1 MIQAK
6 IAIIGAGL
14 SGLYAAYLLEQA
26 KITDYVVL
34 EARDRL
40 GGRVYSEQGFDLGAT
55 WIWPELNPDLMQLVH
70 QLGLPFSEQF
80 EKGKLVFEKR
90 RGIPPVQLSSPWA
103 STPSIRLEGGM
114 SSLIHGLAQQIPAQK
129 ILTQQQVTHITQQEQ
144 VPLHLTTQN
153 QTGEETII
161 KADYVLIALAPRLTA
176 QHIVFTPALPTA
188 LRNQWKHTATW
199 MAPHAKYVAV
209 YPEAFWRKQG
219 LSGQASSHVGP
230 MGEIHDAST
239 SSGHAALF
247 GFLGIPANVRQKV
260 SEADLMAHC
269 RAQLVRLFGS
279 EAATPEYEYIKDW
292 SADNFTA
299 TEEDW
304 KNPAVS
310 HGVAP
315 ENTPNDQI
323 WHNRII
329 GIASEWSQH
338 YSGYLAGAIDAAQ
351 VGVQRIQQL
360 L

>member
-1 MIQAK
+1 MIQTK

-26 KITDYVVL
+26 KITNYVVL

-55 WIWPELNPDLMQLVH
+55 WIWPELNPELMQLVY
-70 QLGLPFSEQF
+70 QLKLPFSEQF
-80 EKGKLVFEKR
+80 EKGKLVFER
-90 RGIPPVQLSSPWA
+90 QRGIPPVQLSSPWA

-114 SSLIHGLAQQIPAQK
+114 SSLVHGLAQQIPAQK

-144 VPLHLTTQN
+144 VPIHLSTQN
-153 QTGEETII
+153 PEGSEII
-161 KADYVLIALAPRLTA
+161 IEADYVLIALAPRLTA
-176 QHIVFTPALPTA
+176 QHILFNPTLPPV
-188 LRNQWKHTATW
+188 LLNQWKDTATW
-199 MAPHAKYVAV
+199 MAPHAKYVAI
-209 YPEAFWRKQG
+209 YSEAFWKKQG

-239 SSGHAALF
+239 SNSHAALF
-247 GFLGIPANVRQKV
+247 GFLGIPASIRKKV

-299 TEEDW
+299 TDDDW
-304 KNPAVS
+304 KTPAVS
-310 HGVAP
+310 HGIVPA
-315 ENTPNDQI
+315 NTPNDQI

>member
-1 MIQAK
+1 MIQTK

-26 KITDYVVL
+26 KITDYIVL

-55 WIWPELNPDLMQLVH
+55 WIWPELNPELMQLVQ
-70 QLGLPFSEQF
+70 QLKLPFYEQF
-80 EKGKLVFEKR
+80 DTGRLVFEKQ
-90 RGIPPVQLSSPWA
+90 RGIAPVQLSSPWE

-129 ILTQQQVTHITQQEQ
+129 ILTQQQVTHITQQKHERI
-144 VPLHLTTQN
+144 HLTSQD
-153 QTGEETII
+153 QVGSETRVE
-161 KADYVLIALAPRLTA
+161 ANYVLIALAPRLTA
-176 QHIVFTPALPTA
+176 QRILFSPALPSS
-188 LRNQWKHTATW
+188 LLSQWNKTATW

-209 YPEAFWRKQG
+209 YPEAFWRIQG

-239 SSGHAALF
+239 SDGYAALF

-260 SEADLMAHC
+260 SEHELMAHC
-269 RAQLVRLFGS
+269 RAQLIRLFGL

-292 SADNFTA
+292 STDIFTT

-304 KNPAVS
+304 KNPAS
-310 HGVAP
+310 YHGMAP
-315 ENTPNDQI
+315 ENTPNDHI
-323 WHNRII
+323 WTNRII
-329 GIASEWSQH
+329 GIASEWSRH

-351 VGVQRIQQL
+351 VGIQRIQQYL
-360 L
+360 

>member
-1 MIQAK
+1 MIQTK

-34 EARDRL
+34 EARERL
-40 GGRVYSEQGFDLGAT
+40 GGRVYSERGFDLGAT
-55 WIWPELNPDLMQLVH
+55 WIWPELNPDLMQLIN

-80 EKGKLVFEKR
+80 ENGKLVFEKQK
-90 RGIPPVQLSSPWA
+90 GILPVHLSSPWV

-114 SSLIHGLAQQIPAQK
+114 SSLIHGLAQQIPVQK
-129 ILTQQQVTHITQQEQ
+129 ILTQQLVTHVTQPEQ
-144 VPLHLTTQN
+144 GPIQLNTKN
-153 QTGEETII
+153 QDGTETIF

-176 QHIVFTPALPTA
+176 QQILFSPALPPA
-188 LRNQWKHTATW
+188 LLNQWKQTATW
-199 MAPHAKYVAV
+199 MASHAKYVAV

-230 MGEIHDAST
+230 MIEIHDAST
-239 SSGHAALF
+239 SNGHAALF
-247 GFLGIPANVRQKV
+247 GFLGIPASMRQKLNQPY
-260 SEADLMAHC
+260 LMAHC

-279 EAATPEYEYIKDW
+279 DASTPEYEYIKDW

-299 TEEDW
+299 TEDDW
-304 KNPAVS
+304 KNPAAS

-351 VGVQRIQQL
+351 VGVQRIQQIL
-360 L
+360 